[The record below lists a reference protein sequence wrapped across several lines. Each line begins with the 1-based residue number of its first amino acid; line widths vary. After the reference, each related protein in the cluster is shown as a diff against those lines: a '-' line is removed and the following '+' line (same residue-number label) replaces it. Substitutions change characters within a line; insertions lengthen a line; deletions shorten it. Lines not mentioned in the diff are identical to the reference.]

1 MPSYRT
7 EDIRNIALV
16 GHAGAG
22 KTSLIEALLHRAGAV
37 PSAGSVER
45 GDTVCD
51 FDPLE
56 QRHHHSL
63 NPALASLDHRG
74 RHINLI
80 DTPGYADFLGPT
92 LGVLSAVDTVV
103 TVVNAQ
109 SGIEPM
115 TRRMMGAAGRQ
126 RLCRMIVVN
135 KIDAEPDTL
144 AALLEDIRATFGS
157 ECLALNLPDQHAGRV
172 VDCLTRDDGS
182 ADFASVAEAHTQL
195 LDQVVELDETL
206 MERYLESGVIG
217 PSDLHAPFEQALRE
231 GHLIPV
237 LFVSARAGT
246 GVGELLDVLAQ
257 WAPSPLEANPRRF
270 VAGDGNSGETLTPAQ
285 AADQPLLARVFR
297 LEFDPFV
304 GKLGV
309 FRVYQG
315 TVRKGDQVLI
325 DDGSR
330 SFKVAHLFRMQG
342 KEHLEVD
349 EAIPGDLCAVAKV
362 DELHYDAIL
371 HASHDAD
378 GLHASPTRFPDP
390 LVGLALVAK
399 SRGDEQKISDIL
411 GRLAA
416 EDPCLRVEHDM
427 TANETVLRGLGDL
440 HLRVALERMDERY
453 HVQVETHPPS
463 VPYRETIS
471 RSASGQYRHKKQTG
485 GAGQFGEVHLNVEPL
500 EPGTGFEFVNRIT
513 GGAIPGQFMPAVE
526 KGIRQVLESGA
537 VAGYPMQDVRAIV
550 TDGKHHPVDSKEVAF
565 VIAGRKAFLDAV
577 AKAAPVVLE
586 PYVDLEV
593 TVPEGAVGDVTADL
607 SSRRGRISGSETHGH
622 GHMVI
627 TAQAPLAE
635 LDGYA
640 SRLKSLSG
648 GEGAWSLQFSHY
660 EPAPPAVQKALSAQY
675 RPAKEA

>member
-1 MPSYRT
+1 MTLSYRT

-22 KTSLIEALLHRAGAV
+22 KTSLTEALLHQAGAV
-37 PSAGSVER
+37 ATAGSVGR

-51 FDPLE
+51 FDTLE

-63 NPALASLDHRG
+63 NPALAALDHQG

-92 LGVLSAVDTVV
+92 LGALSAADAVV
-103 TVVNAQ
+103 VVVNAQ
-109 SGIEPM
+109 AGIEPM
-115 TRRMMGAAGRQ
+115 TRRMMSEAARQ
-126 RLCRMIVVN
+126 GLCRMILVN
-135 KIDAEPDTL
+135 KIDADPDTL
-144 AALLEDIRATFGS
+144 GALFQEVRATFGA
-157 ECLALNLPDQHAGRV
+157 ECLALNLPAQHGSRV
-172 VDCLTRDDGS
+172 ADCLMFDQGG
-182 ADFASVAEAHTQL
+182 ADFASVADAHSRL
-195 LDQVVELDETL
+195 LDQVVEVDEAL
-206 MERYLESGVIG
+206 MERYLDSGVVTAG
-217 PSDLHAPFEQALRE
+217 ELHAPFEQALRD

-237 LFVSARAGT
+237 LFASARTGAGVT
-246 GVGELLDVLAQ
+246 ELLDVLSQ
-257 WAPSPLEANPRRF
+257 WAPNPLEANPHPF
-270 VAGDGNSGETLTPAQ
+270 VDGKAHPLTPVQ
-285 AADQPLLARVFR
+285 DADQPLLARVFR

-309 FRVYQG
+309 FRVAQG

-325 DDGSR
+325 DDSGR
-330 SFKVAHLFRMQG
+330 SFKVGHLFRIQG
-342 KEHLEVD
+342 KERLEVD

-371 HASHDAD
+371 HASHNAD
-378 GLHASPTRFPDP
+378 QVHATPVRFPAP
-390 LVGLALVAK
+390 LVGLALVPK
-399 SRGDEQKISDIL
+399 SHGDEQKISDIL

-440 HLRVALERMDERY
+440 HLRVALERMAECY
-453 HVQVETHPPS
+453 HVQVDTHPPS

-471 RSASGQYRHKKQTG
+471 RRASGRYRHKKQTG
-485 GAGQFGEVHLNVEPL
+485 GAGQFGEVQLEVEPL
-500 EPGTGFEFVNRIT
+500 ESGTGFEFVSRIS
-513 GGAIPGQFMPAVE
+513 GGAIPGQFIPAVE
-526 KGIRQVLESGA
+526 KGVRQVLESGA
-537 VAGYPMQDVRAIV
+537 VAGYPMQDVRAVV
-550 TDGKHHPVDSKEVAF
+550 TDGKHHPVDSKEIAF
-565 VIAGRKAFLDAV
+565 VIAGRKAFLDAL

-593 TVPEGAVGDVTADL
+593 TVPEEAVGDVTADL
-607 SSRRGRISGSETHGH
+607 SSRRGRISGSQVQGH
-622 GHMVI
+622 GRMTI

-648 GEGAWSLQFSHY
+648 GEGLWSVQLSHY
-660 EPAPPAVQKALSAQY
+660 EPAPPGVQKTLSERY
-675 RPAKEA
+675 RPAQEA

>member
-22 KTSLIEALLHRAGAV
+22 KTSLTEALLYRAGAV
-37 PSAGSVER
+37 ASAGSVER
-45 GDTVCD
+45 GDTVSD

-63 NPALASLDHRG
+63 NPTLAALDHQG

-92 LGVLSAVDTVV
+92 LGALSAVDTVM
-103 TVVNAQ
+103 VVINAQ
-109 SGIEPM
+109 AGIEPM
-115 TRRMMGAAGRQ
+115 TRRMMGVAAEQ

-135 KIDAEPDTL
+135 KIDAEPDAL
-144 AALLEDIRATFGS
+144 AGLLEELRATFGS
-157 ECLALNLPDQHAGRV
+157 ECLALNLPDRHASRV
-172 VDCLTRDDGS
+172 VDCLSREAGS
-182 ADFASVAEAHTQL
+182 ADFASVAEAHTRL
-195 LDQVVELDETL
+195 LDQVVEVDETL
-206 MERYLESGVIG
+206 MERYLESGSIG
-217 PSDLHAPFEQALRE
+217 PGELHTPFEQALRD

-237 LFVSARAGT
+237 LFASARAGT
-246 GVGELLDVLAQ
+246 GVPELLDVLSQ
-257 WAPSPLEANPRRF
+257 WAPSPLEANPRPF
-270 VAGDGNSGETLTPAQ
+270 VDGAEGDGQPLTPAQ
-285 AADQPLLARVFR
+285 AADQPLLARVFK
-297 LEFDPFV
+297 LEFDPFA
-304 GKLGV
+304 GRLGV

-325 DDGSR
+325 DDGGK
-330 SFKVAHLFRMQG
+330 SFKVGHLFRMQG

-362 DELHYDAIL
+362 EELHYDAIL

-378 GLHASPTRFPDP
+378 RVHAGAVRFPDP
-390 LVGLALVAK
+390 LVGLALVPK

-453 HVQVETHPPS
+453 HVQVDTHPPS

-471 RSASGQYRHKKQTG
+471 RPASGHFRHKKQTG
-485 GAGQFGEVHLNVEPL
+485 GAGQFGEVHLEVEPL
-500 EPGTGFEFVNRIT
+500 EPGSGFQFVNRIT
-513 GGAIPGQFMPAVE
+513 GGVIPGQFIPAVE
-526 KGIRQVLESGA
+526 KGIRQVLGSGA
-537 VAGYPMQDVRAIV
+537 VAGYPMQDLRAIV
-550 TDGKHHPVDSKEVAF
+550 TDGKHHPVDSKEIAF

-586 PYVDLEV
+586 PYVDVEV
-593 TVPEGAVGDVTADL
+593 TVPGAVVGDVTADL
-607 SSRRGRISGSETHGH
+607 SARRARINGSETHGR
-622 GHMVI
+622 GQMTI
-627 TAQAPLAE
+627 SAQAPLAE

-648 GEGAWSLQFSHY
+648 GEGGWSLQFSHY
-660 EPAPPAVQKALSAQY
+660 EPAPPAVQKALCAQY